1 MNKITSI
8 PFKLINTE
16 QVRVF
21 VGLNGI
27 LVFFKT
33 IDL

>member
-1 MNKITSI
+1 MNKITTI
-8 PFKLINTE
+8 PFRLINTE
-16 QVRVF
+16 QVMVF

-27 LVFFKT
+27 LVFKT

>member
-1 MNKITSI
+1 MNKITTI

-16 QVRVF
+16 QVRIL

-27 LVFFKT
+27 LVF
-33 IDL
+33 